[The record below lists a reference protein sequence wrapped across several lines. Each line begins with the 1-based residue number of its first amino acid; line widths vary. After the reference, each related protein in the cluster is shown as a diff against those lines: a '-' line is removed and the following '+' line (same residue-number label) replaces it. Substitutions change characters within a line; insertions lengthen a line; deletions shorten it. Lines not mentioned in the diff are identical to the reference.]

1 MDDSEIIRDIL
12 LKEYAEA
19 GSITRQHEQLT
30 RTSVSILVP
39 TLLALAGY
47 LMQSSTSPGA
57 KSILATGG
65 VAVSLLMLNIVRRH
79 QIYYCNYIARARQI
93 EKELKVQNA
102 QILRL
107 YSLGEYATKKSRTIS
122 NKQAFSV
129 FSLIA
134 TVFFLISAIL
144 FGYEF
149 IREICP

>member
-1 MDDSEIIRDIL
+1 MDDSEIIRDLL

-19 GSITRQHEQLT
+19 GNITRQHELLT

-47 LMQSSTSPGA
+47 LMQENTSPGA
-57 KSILATGG
+57 KSVLAAGG

-79 QIYYCNYIARARQI
+79 KIYYSYYIARARQI

-102 QILRL
+102 QIVKL
-107 YSLGEYATKKSRTIS
+107 YSLGKYATKKSCTIS
-122 NKQAFSV
+122 NKQAFSA

-134 TVFFLISAIL
+134 TVFFLIAFIF

-149 IREICP
+149 ICP